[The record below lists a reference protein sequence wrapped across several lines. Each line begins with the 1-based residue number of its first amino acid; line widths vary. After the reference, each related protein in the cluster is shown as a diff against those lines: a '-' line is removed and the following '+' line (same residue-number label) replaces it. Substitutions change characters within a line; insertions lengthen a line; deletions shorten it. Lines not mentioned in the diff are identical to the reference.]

1 MNTEIQQPIQLENP
15 RTPRINALSQYI
27 RDVYQDIIDWEN
39 IEFDYDLTA
48 SKPVN
53 IRIITKIIV
62 GMRAYQQE
70 FPSLAHFDLKVRKM
84 AITSFNN
91 KRSVHKRLPAKHDR
105 RVRALE
111 HFRAN
116 LEEKYPSSG
125 MDKFLEKEYQSEEE
139 SEDENWEEMPYK
151 LFRPDYRSENVS
163 K

>member
-1 MNTEIQQPIQLENP
+1 MEREMKN
-15 RTPRINALSQYI
+15 LSCNICNNIKAYRVLITMILLHLSLHYPSYIVTKILKYNWPQYI

-48 SKPVN
+48 SNPAN
-53 IRIITKIIV
+53 MRIITKIIV

-70 FPSLAHFDLKVRKM
+70 FPGLVHFDLKVRKM

-91 KRSVHKRLPAKHDR
+91 KRSKHDR

-111 HFRAN
+111 RFRAN

-125 MDKFLEKEYQSEEE
+125 IDKFLEKGYISEEE
-139 SEDENWEEMPYK
+139 SEDEN
-151 LFRPDYRSENVS
+151 
-163 K
+163 